1 MPTVEVYNVKGEQVG
16 EIELS
21 DAIFAA
27 EVNESLLFDVSQ
39 MLLAARRRGTASTRT
54 AVSARGGRKPW
65 RQKGQEGHATG
76 VFVHRSGRAVVL
88 FSAPNRA
95 NIAIGFPKKSGVP
108 LSIQP

>member
-39 MLLAARRRGTASTRT
+39 MLLAARRRGTAS
-54 AVSARGGRKPW
+54 
-65 RQKGQEGHATG
+65 QE
-76 VFVHRSGRAVVL
+76 
-88 FSAPNRA
+88 P
-95 NIAIGFPKKSGVP
+95 
-108 LSIQP
+108 Q